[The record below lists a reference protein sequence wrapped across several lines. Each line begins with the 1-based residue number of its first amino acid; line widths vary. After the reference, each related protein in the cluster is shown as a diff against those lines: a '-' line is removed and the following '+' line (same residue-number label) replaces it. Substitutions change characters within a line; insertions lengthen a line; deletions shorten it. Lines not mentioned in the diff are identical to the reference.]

1 MRMLVPKKDVVVT
14 PYRVKEEG
22 MKYAVKFK
30 DSTNIKIEPFDL
42 VEIEEGPAGL
52 TLIHRKVF
60 ERLMDKP
67 VLKLENFPFHHN
79 INTRWRDLD
88 AFRHVNNATFLS
100 YIEDARILL
109 LRRWKINFDKK
120 SLIVAS
126 VKIDY
131 LKQIKHPSSLILGQ
145 RISRLG
151 NKSFDIQSAM
161 FLKDENEPSCFST
174 VTSVAYD
181 FELNKTIKV
190 YPEIINDFKLSQK
203 HTTIK

>member
-1 MRMLVPKKDVVVT
+1 MNKSGL
-14 PYRVKEEG
+14 
-22 MKYAVKFK
+22 
-30 DSTNIKIEPFDL
+30 KI
-42 VEIEEGPAGL
+42 
-52 TLIHRKVF
+52 
-60 ERLMDKP
+60 
-67 VLKLENFPFHHN
+67 NQFPFHHT

-109 LRRWKINFDKK
+109 LRRWKIDFEKK

-151 NKSFDIQSAM
+151 NKSFDIQSAI
-161 FLKDENEPSCFST
+161 FLKDDKEPSCVST
-174 VTSVAYD
+174 VTSVAFD
-181 FELNKTIKV
+181 FKLNKTVKV
-190 YPEIINDFKLSQK
+190 YQEIINDYEFSQK
-203 HTTIK
+203 HEILK